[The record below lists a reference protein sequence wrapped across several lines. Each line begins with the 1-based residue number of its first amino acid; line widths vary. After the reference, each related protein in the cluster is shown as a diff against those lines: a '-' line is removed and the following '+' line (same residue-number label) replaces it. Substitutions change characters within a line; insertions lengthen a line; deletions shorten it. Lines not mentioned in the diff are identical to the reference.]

1 MWAGPDISR
10 LHDSVGQG
18 GDRSGA
24 ALQLRNCA
32 KNSRL
37 MKVETQAKIC
47 LSFFVIALKGFE
59 ESVNACCTQV
69 CHSVHAGLDHQVAG
83 EDEE

>member
-10 LHDSVGQG
+10 LHDSVGQ

-47 LSFFVIALKGFE
+47 SSFCQGRDYFVIALKGFD
-59 ESVNACCTQV
+59 ESVNARCT
-69 CHSVHAGLDHQVAG
+69 
-83 EDEE
+83 